1 MSFHLSPPYLWETDT
16 HSDSET
22 EGEEKVSGKERR
34 TCVVEQLRSG
44 RSPMEILEGMS
55 IWRPPEFWAVV
66 DFLSAHGQMAKA
78 LEVSLNTYSIYFSR
92 RFIGGYEFISFILLP
107 KHSMSLSINIVS
119 LQLHESQS
127 HVQKMGIPHCS

>member
-1 MSFHLSPPYLWETDT
+1 LWETDT

-22 EGEEKVSGKERR
+22 EEEEKVSGKERR
-34 TCVVEQLRSG
+34 TRVVEQLRSG

-78 LEVSLNTYSIYFSR
+78 LEVSLNTYSIFFPEGSW
-92 RFIGGYEFISFILLP
+92 GA
-107 KHSMSLSINIVS
+107 MSLLVLFCYYQNI
-119 LQLHESQS
+119 L
-127 HVQKMGIPHCS
+127 